1 MGREVGWCGR
11 SKSGLVHT
19 TNVLWGM
26 TVEANRH
33 RRSGKLVYRL
43 VRQFTTSVGRS
54 GRDEFRIKQ
63 IFRDL
68 WGIFHYCFHYY
79 RGRGILRQFPKT
91 TWIQKYHVCQSWIL
105 FLNFRSNCGR
115 RNFFRRPMPETMF
128 TSKEP
133 PDAVGNIFGRKRGVF
148 LDVARE
154 IPRLKVMKPHNNI
167 RLLTVPILIPAP
179 KENPTLLPSQR
190 RMPPKPPRIPLHFIH
205 PSKTLP
211 IHTASIPPNVVQ
223 YPIILKTQAPDE
235 FEPVQR
241 LFGNRQ
247 CWIKWVSTYK
257 RAALKA
263 FASPTHNEEILSENL
278 YSCLDVNRVYGIS
291 SPFHTERKTD
301 LRHNQI
307 ADPAFE
313 EKCRHA
319 VSRYLISQGVDIQ
332 DRERTLY
339 ENVLRQNAT
348 HMPPKPIAAIEWNG
362 LWMDADGI
370 YYLLECK
377 HFMTSVFIWCYF
389 ANHVV
394 EIDEPSMGSHSEN
407 CETSWNHDR

>member
-54 GRDEFRIKQ
+54 GRDEVRINQ

-167 RLLTVPILIPAP
+167 GLLTSYSTYI
-179 KENPTLLPSQR
+179 NPRPQRKPHASSESASNAAQTSAHSASFHPSIKDSSYSYCINPSQCR
-190 RMPPKPPRIPLHFIH
+190 
-205 PSKTLP
+205 S
-211 IHTASIPPNVVQ
+211 
-223 YPIILKTQAPDE
+223 
-235 FEPVQR
+235 
-241 LFGNRQ
+241 
-247 CWIKWVSTYK
+247 VSY
-257 RAALKA
+257 
-263 FASPTHNEEILSENL
+263 
-278 YSCLDVNRVYGIS
+278 YSQNSSSGRV
-291 SPFHTERKTD
+291 
-301 LRHNQI
+301 
-307 ADPAFE
+307 
-313 EKCRHA
+313 
-319 VSRYLISQGVDIQ
+319 
-332 DRERTLY
+332 
-339 ENVLRQNAT
+339 
-348 HMPPKPIAAIEWNG
+348 
-362 LWMDADGI
+362 
-370 YYLLECK
+370 
-377 HFMTSVFIWCYF
+377 
-389 ANHVV
+389 
-394 EIDEPSMGSHSEN
+394 
-407 CETSWNHDR
+407 